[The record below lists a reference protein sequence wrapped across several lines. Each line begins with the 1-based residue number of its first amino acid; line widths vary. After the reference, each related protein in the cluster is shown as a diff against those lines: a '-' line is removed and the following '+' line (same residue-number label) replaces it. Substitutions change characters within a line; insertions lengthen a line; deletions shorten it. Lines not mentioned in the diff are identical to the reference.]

1 LLLIKRKGGRLF
13 ELFFVTIGNE
23 IALIKFYFFDFSHAI
38 AHRFEIKC
46 WVYMNEKI
54 SPDSIP
60 KDAASTESLSFAS
73 KVLRYRRLFDSAQDG
88 ILIINYK
95 TNLIEDAN
103 PFFCKLI
110 DFSSDEIIGKH
121 LWDIAAVI
129 DKNLTLTS
137 FAILQDKGYVRY
149 EDVLMA
155 KGNRVVNVEVVNNIY
170 GINGE
175 RVIQCSFRDITQRVE
190 SDKKIFAYQV
200 AVNLAM
206 REMVDAFALL
216 TEGRDP
222 YTAGHQARVA
232 DLAVAMANQL
242 GLPHHELDGIEI
254 SSLIHDIGKFSI
266 PSEVLTKS
274 VELNT
279 FEMAMLRNHVQA
291 GYDVLKHLHFP
302 WPVAKIVLQHH
313 ERLDGSGYPN
323 GLSGDSI
330 CIESRI
336 LAVADT
342 VDAMTSSRPYR
353 PAKGLNTALM
363 TITAGSGK
371 IFDERVVGVCLKLFR
386 DDGYKFPEILSVIP
400 LPDVLKHL

>member
-1 LLLIKRKGGRLF
+1 M
-13 ELFFVTIGNE
+13 
-23 IALIKFYFFDFSHAI
+23 S
-38 AHRFEIKC
+38 
-46 WVYMNEKI
+46 EKSI
-54 SPDSIP
+54 PDSIP
-60 KDAASTESLSFAS
+60 TATVSSESLTFAN

-95 TNLIEDAN
+95 SNLIEDAN

-129 DKNLTLTS
+129 DKNSTITS

-155 KGNRVVNVEVVNNIY
+155 RGNRVVNVEVVNNIY
-170 GINGE
+170 GIDGE

-190 SDKKIFAYQV
+190 TEKKIFEYQS

-206 REMVDAFALL
+206 REMVDAFTLL
-216 TEGRDP
+216 IEGRDP
-222 YTAGHQARVA
+222 YTAGHQARVS
-232 DLAVAMANQL
+232 DLSVAIAHQL
-242 GLPHHELDGIEI
+242 GLPHHELDGLQI
-254 SSLIHDIGKFSI
+254 SSLVHDIGKFSI
-266 PSEVLTKS
+266 PTEVLTKP
-274 VELNT
+274 VELNA

-291 GYDVLKHLHFP
+291 GYDVLKHIHFP

-330 CIESRI
+330 AIESRI

-353 PAKGLNTALM
+353 PAKGLNTALT
-363 TITAGSGK
+363 TISAGSGK
-371 IFDERVVGVCLKLFR
+371 IFDDKVVDVCLKLFR
-386 DDGYKFPEILSVIP
+386 EDGYKFPEIFSVIP
-400 LPDVLKHL
+400 LPDILKHL